1 MVHVAMTDGECVRFL
16 QWALPRL
23 GLRWAGF
30 RKVRRQVCRRVQRRL
45 VELGL
50 AGPDAYRAHLER
62 NPDEWAV
69 LDALTHITISRFY
82 RDREVFDGLRAEVLP
97 RLARTALA
105 DGRARLT
112 VWSAGAAGGEEAYTV
127 ALAWDLELAERFA
140 PLRLHVL
147 ATDVDETMLARARAA
162 RYTGGS
168 VKDLPDE
175 WRRDAFVERDGV
187 LCLRPEPRRAV
198 ELRRHDVRRTPPPV
212 DELDLV
218 LCRYLAFTY
227 FGPELQLTAARRLAG
242 ALRPGGALV
251 LGTHEALPAGVEDV
265 EPWPG
270 LRWTYRRR

>member
-1 MVHVAMTDGECVRFL
+1 MLHVAMTDDECVRFL

-45 VELGL
+45 THLGL
-50 AGPDAYRAHLER
+50 AGPDGYRAHLER
-62 NPDEWAV
+62 NPDEWAM
-69 LDALTHITISRFY
+69 LDALTHVTISRFY
-82 RDREVFDGLRAEVLP
+82 RDREVWDALRADVLP
-97 RLARTALA
+97 ELAR
-105 DGRARLT
+105 GRDQLS

-127 ALAWDLELAERFA
+127 ALAWRLELAERFA

-175 WRRDAFVERDGV
+175 WRRDGFVERDGV
-187 LCLRPEPRRAV
+187 LCLRPELQRAV
-198 ELRRHDVRRTPPPV
+198 ELRRHDVRTPPPTG
-212 DELDLV
+212 ELDLV